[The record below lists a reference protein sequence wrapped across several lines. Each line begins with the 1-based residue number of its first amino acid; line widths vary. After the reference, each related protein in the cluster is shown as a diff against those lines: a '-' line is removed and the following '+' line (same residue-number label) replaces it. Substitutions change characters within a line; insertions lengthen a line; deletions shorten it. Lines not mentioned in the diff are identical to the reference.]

1 MVYEMYAALNDFYN
15 EIGLSNTDMGD
26 ELGWNIDDGLLEISY
41 GAMLIN
47 SKSDGIT
54 YMHHSLFQAIQLKP
68 ILILHCTLELEKQAR
83 HGLVHLKQKLET

>member
-1 MVYEMYAALNDFYN
+1 MIFELYIRMKEILN
-15 EIGLSNTDMGD
+15 GLIQIQ
-26 ELGWNIDDGLLEISY
+26 NILTMCQ
-41 GAMLIN
+41 MLIN